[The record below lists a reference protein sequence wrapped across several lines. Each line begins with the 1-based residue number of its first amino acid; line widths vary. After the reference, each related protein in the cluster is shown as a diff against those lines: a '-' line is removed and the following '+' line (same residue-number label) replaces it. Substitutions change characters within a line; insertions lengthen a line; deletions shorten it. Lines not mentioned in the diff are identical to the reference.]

1 MMHNNWSLVVA
12 SRDLSHEIAIW
23 NRTCQSL
30 PNFTYEESAVKEI
43 VAMKVEELKSELDRR
58 MADRAKEGKV
68 FDNSSSMTDEQVWSH
83 LVMFIVPFLVKRRGA
98 GPQ

>member
-1 MMHNNWSLVVA
+1 
-12 SRDLSHEIAIW
+12 
-23 NRTCQSL
+23 
-30 PNFTYEESAVKEI
+30 
-43 VAMKVEELKSELDRR
+43 MKVEELKSELDRR

-98 GPQ
+98 GPKIKTSAFQHIKVCVRCSRDVVLGLPMRH